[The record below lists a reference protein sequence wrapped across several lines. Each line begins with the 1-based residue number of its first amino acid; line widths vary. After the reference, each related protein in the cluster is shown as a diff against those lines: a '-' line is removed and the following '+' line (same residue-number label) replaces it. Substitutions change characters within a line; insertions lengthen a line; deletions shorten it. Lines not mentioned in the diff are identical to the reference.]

1 MLGRI
6 IQYLI
11 SVKFAAFLL
20 ILFAAVIGYATFI
33 ENDFGRD
40 TAKALVYNKFWFEFI
55 MIMLCINLV
64 YNLKRYKLFRK
75 EKLSILLFH
84 LSFIVI
90 LLGAGV
96 TRYFGYEGIM
106 HIREGE
112 SSNIIISDQTYLQ
125 INVNDKKMQYTYDMP
140 LSLSAITNNTFT
152 KPIKF
157 LENKI
162 EIKYE
167 DFLVNVRDTF
177 IEDPNS
183 TSKTK
188 ALHIIVP
195 GENGMKSEFLKDKEQ
210 RKIKDVIYTYNNKLG
225 DAINFFD
232 EENKIKCIAP
242 FDISSMKMLDQ
253 SKDTHNRNEKF
264 TINQRTL
271 YSNNNLNFVLK
282 EIIDNGINKYY
293 SNSTYMK
300 DGKSNLLRLKVKS
313 NGQEKDIELIGGKGR
328 ISEPTRFTL
337 GNLNFSLSYGS
348 KQILTPFNIFLRDF
362 QLDRYPGSSSPS
374 SFAAEVTVVDKDVDK
389 DYRIY
394 MNNVLDYRGYRFFQ
408 SSYDKDEMGT
418 VLSVNYDLAG
428 TIITYLGYLLLA
440 LGMVSVFFT
449 RQSRFKFLTKK
460 LSKANLFLL
469 PFLIPLL
476 SFSSE
481 KEISYID
488 KEHSK
493 KFDRLLVQ
501 DQGGRIKPMNTLCS
515 EYLRKI
521 SKKNSLENL
530 NSTQVILSMMVNPH
544 EWASKDIIKVKH
556 EQIKQV
562 VGASSSRTSFKSF
575 FEKDGSYKLKT
586 LVEQAY
592 EKEPINRGK
601 LEKDIISV
609 DERVNICFILFNGD
623 LMRIFP
629 LRGDPNNTWYN
640 SKQHQLFSGKDSLFV
655 SNILKLYFSSIN
667 SSYES
672 KNWNEPDSLL
682 NYIIKFQNMYASSD
696 IMPSNLKIN
705 TEIWY
710 NNLDIFG
717 KLYKFYIV
725 IGLLMLISLFYEIF
739 NNNKSVKKVIKFFK
753 YLIFSG
759 FIFHTI
765 GLAFRWI
772 ASGHAPWS
780 NGYESMIYTAWA
792 TLLSGIIFSKK
803 SNFTLS
809 ATAIVGSLILMFA
822 SMNWMDPTITN
833 LVPVLNSYWL
843 MIHVAIIVA
852 SYGFLFLGAI
862 LGLMCLWIIVFT
874 NNENKKK
881 LKSIINSLTNINER
895 GITVGVFML
904 TIGTFLGGVW
914 ANESWGRYWG
924 WDPKE
929 TWALVSI
936 LVYAFV
942 LHMRLIPAI
951 SSKYSF
957 NLASLV
963 AIWSI
968 LMTYF
973 GVNYYL
979 SGLHSYAAGDPMPI
993 PNFVYYFLFVTIVTA
1008 ILSRIKFK
1016 KYYI

>member
-1 MLGRI
+1 M
-6 IQYLI
+6 
-11 SVKFAAFLL
+11 
-20 ILFAAVIGYATFI
+20 
-33 ENDFGRD
+33 
-40 TAKALVYNKFWFEFI
+40 
-55 MIMLCINLV
+55 
-64 YNLKRYKLFRK
+64 
-75 EKLSILLFH
+75 
-84 LSFIVI
+84 
-90 LLGAGV
+90 
-96 TRYFGYEGIM
+96 
-106 HIREGE
+106 
-112 SSNIIISDQTYLQ
+112 
-125 INVNDKKMQYTYDMP
+125 
-140 LSLSAITNNTFT
+140 
-152 KPIKF
+152 
-157 LENKI
+157 
-162 EIKYE
+162 
-167 DFLVNVRDTF
+167 
-177 IEDPNS
+177 
-183 TSKTK
+183 
-188 ALHIIVP
+188 
-195 GENGMKSEFLKDKEQ
+195 
-210 RKIKDVIYTYNNKLG
+210 
-225 DAINFFD
+225 
-232 EENKIKCIAP
+232 
-242 FDISSMKMLDQ
+242 
-253 SKDTHNRNEKF
+253 
-264 TINQRTL
+264 
-271 YSNNNLNFVLK
+271 
-282 EIIDNGINKYY
+282 
-293 SNSTYMK
+293 
-300 DGKSNLLRLKVKS
+300 
-313 NGQEKDIELIGGKGR
+313 
-328 ISEPTRFTL
+328 
-337 GNLNFSLSYGS
+337 
-348 KQILTPFNIFLRDF
+348 
-362 QLDRYPGSSSPS
+362 
-374 SFAAEVTVVDKDVDK
+374 TVVDKDVDK

-481 KEISYID
+481 KEISYIY

-556 EQIKQV
+556 EHIKQV
-562 VGASSSRTSFKSF
+562 VGATSSRTSFKSF
-575 FEKDGSYKLKT
+575 FEKDGTYKLKT

-672 KNWNEPDSLL
+672 KNWTEPDSLL
-682 NYIIKFQNMYASSD
+682 NYMIKFQNMYASSD
-696 IMPSNLKIN
+696 IMPSKLKIN

-739 NNNKSVKKVIKFFK
+739 NNSKTVKRLIKLFK

-759 FIFHTI
+759 FVFHTI

-881 LKSIINSLTNINER
+881 LKLIINSLTNINER

-957 NLASLV
+957 NLASLI

-993 PNFVYYFLFVTIVTA
+993 PNFVYYFLFITIVTA
-1008 ILSRIKFK
+1008 IISRVKFK
-1016 KYYI
+1016 NILYMKLDILAFGAHPDDIELGCGGTILKHISAGYSVGIIDLTRGELGTRGDKNIRNEETKKSNEVLKISVRENMNFKDGFFENNEQNKIKVVKLIRKYRPSIVLTNAPSDRHPDHGRSSSLTTDACFLSGLEKIDTGQEIWRPNSIYHYIQFNNIEPDFVVDITDFFERKIQSVKCYSSQFYDPKSKESETRISSKDFFESITYRAKDLGRLTNCEYAEGFVSHQLNSVNLLMDLNKKKELINISSFYSCLKVYLIINFLLSTLLSL